1 MLLGFNPSCVR
12 SFART
17 ESTGRIQRRRL
28 LGTAAAALHTVP
40 TPTRRMQES
49 PRGIAP
55 GLGDEPVESGTA
67 KVCLD
72 CSSEDMW
79 ALVGAIARAPAA
91 RRQTHAMPGRRCRG
105 WAALFRDREHDIP
118 CYPSRAPCGCRH
130 EAPPVRLPAS
140 RAGWVVAK
148 QQLQP
153 ERASRSRRLLQVA
166 DHSLPIVEHG
176 HSHTKDEK
184 ILD

>member
-55 GLGDEPVESGTA
+55 GLWDEPVESGTA

-72 CSSEDMW
+72 CSSEDTW

-91 RRQTHAMPGRRCRG
+91 RRQTHAMPGGRCRG
-105 WAALFRDREHDIP
+105 WAALFRDREHGIP

-148 QQLQP
+148 QAAPAGARITQQEAP
-153 ERASRSRRLLQVA
+153 PSRRSQSPNCRGRQRQRRRCR
-166 DHSLPIVEHG
+166 HS
-176 HSHTKDEK
+176 
-184 ILD
+184 